1 MGSRAA
7 QVESGTPGPYPSP
20 VPTTSYPV
28 ALPEGAI
35 KRKDRAWGSGKVRLR
50 AKGHG
55 DWGGVERGRPGRW
68 LRVDKVAA

>member
-7 QVESGTPGPYPSP
+7 QVESGTPGPCPSP

-28 ALPEGAI
+28 PLPEEPVPGAI
-35 KRKDRAWGSGKVRLR
+35 KRKDRAWGSGKVRPR

-55 DWGGVERGRPGRW
+55 VWGGVERGRPGC
-68 LRVDKVAA
+68 